1 MIGADRYWE
10 STFGAN
16 MQPVQCFNTFQLWEA
31 GMSILF
37 VLAACVTSGAP
48 VCQVTRLYQV
58 EGENQSVTR
67 ASQKWHGYD
76 ALHHHWPAFNRYR
89 QIYRQLGFR

>member
-10 STFGAN
+10 STLGAN

-48 VCQVTRLYQV
+48 VCLSGNATASGRG
-58 EGENQSVTR
+58 GESICGPCESKMPR
-67 ASQKWHGYD
+67 
-76 ALHHHWPAFNRYR
+76 
-89 QIYRQLGFR
+89 I